1 MNKTLT
7 LTLAASAA
15 LLALQAQAQQG
26 QEMGRVLSATPV
38 VQQVAVPQQLCGN
51 ETVYST
57 GRPSSGAGAVIGA
70 IAGGLLGNTIGGGS
84 GRAVATGIGA
94 IGGAIVGDR
103 VEAGQPGYQNVQRC
117 STQTRYDNQF
127 LGYDVVYEYGGRQ
140 YSTRTQQD
148 PGQWI
153 PVTVQPAVA
162 PAAPPSSYPQ
172 DYGYNSVQP
181 GVVVTETPVYTTPV
195 YTSPVYVSPS
205 YGATIEYHRGG
216 GWDHGYRGHWR

>member
-117 STQTRYDNQF
+117 STQTRYDSQTV
-127 LGYDVVYEYGGRQ
+127 GYDVVYEYAGRQ
-140 YSTRTQQD
+140 YSVRTQTD

-153 PVTVQPAVA
+153 PVTVQPAAQA
-162 PAAPPSSYPQ
+162 PAAPPVTSYPPDYPPQ
-172 DYGYNSVQP
+172 GYGYGAVQP
-181 GVVVTETPVYTTPV
+181 GVVVTNTPVYATP
-195 YTSPVYVSPS
+195 SI
-205 YGATIEYHRGG
+205 GATFEFGDSR
-216 GWDHGYRGHWR
+216 GYRPYRHWR